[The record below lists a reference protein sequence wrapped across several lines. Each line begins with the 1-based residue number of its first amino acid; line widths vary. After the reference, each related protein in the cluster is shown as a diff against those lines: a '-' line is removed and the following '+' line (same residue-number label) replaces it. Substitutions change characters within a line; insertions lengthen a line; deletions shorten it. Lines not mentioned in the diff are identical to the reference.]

1 MADSI
6 NRSALEALRAYV
18 EQQSDTIMELT
29 LRGAPS
35 LQYMTPVP
43 GVTGERLLEWAQV
56 NDLIKPWAAAFA
68 PDADTIERTPI
79 RVRSYFQKAE
89 LQFTPKQDF
98 FNYKG
103 YLAKTKMSAE
113 DYPFAQWCM
122 DKATKRI
129 RTQMEFQQLFTGDR
143 VDPPTAADEMFNGL
157 LTLIADDLAAG
168 TPVLTPVTTGALVS
182 STIIDQIEQ
191 MDDAIDEEYRS
202 GTMRM
207 YCAPEVFR
215 MYRRKYR
222 AEAGFHP
229 MNETTDTMNEIMIDG
244 SMTMLTSCPGMT
256 GSQRLILTPEEN
268 VYYAY
273 DGESDT
279 EVWEF
284 ETDHRNLDAWCD
296 HWFGAGF
303 FIFDP
308 RILYV
313 NDQA

>member
-1 MADSI
+1 MADSV

-35 LQYMTPVP
+35 LQFMTPVP
-43 GVTGERLLEWAQV
+43 GVTGERLLEWAEV
-56 NDLIKPWAAAFA
+56 LDIIKPWAPAFA
-68 PDADTIERTPI
+68 PDADTIKRTPI
-79 RVRSYFQKAE
+79 KVRSYFQKAE
-89 LQFTPKQDF
+89 LSFTPKSDF

-103 YLAKTKMSAE
+103 YLAKTKQKAE
-113 DYPFAQWCM
+113 DYPFAKWAM
-122 DKATKRI
+122 EKATKRI
-129 RTQMEFQQLFTGDR
+129 QTQMEFQQLFTGDR
-143 VDPPTAADEMFNGL
+143 VDPPAAAADMFNGL
-157 LTLIADDLAAG
+157 LTLIADDLG
-168 TPVLTPVTTGALVS
+168 SGSPVLTPVATGVLTSA
-182 STIIDQIEQ
+182 TIIDQIEQ
-191 MDDAIDEEYRS
+191 VDDAIDEEHRL
-202 GTMRM
+202 GTMRLF
-207 YCAPEVFR
+207 CAPEILK

-222 AEAGFHP
+222 GESNFHP
-229 MNETTDTMNEIMIDG
+229 DNPNTNATREIAIDG
-244 SMTMLTSCPGMT
+244 STTILTACPGMK
-256 GSQRLILTPEEN
+256 GSQRLMLTPEEN

-284 ETDHRNLDAWCD
+284 EQDHRNLDAWCD

-313 NDQA
+313 NDQP